1 MSVTLSKPIKRG
13 DQEIKTIAITDTIKQ
28 AGSLRGLKLVD
39 VLNFDYDAVST
50 LLTRTT
56 SPQLTAVEIAT
67 MATGDFTALCEEIT
81 PFLTKAEPSAASKR
95 SSYLRYRRPDRR
107 YRCYFSLAAL
117 RDVRHGAA
125 RADSLARTGGYQKR
139 QP

>member
-1 MSVTLSKPIKRG
+1 MGVFR
-13 DQEIKTIAITDTIKQ
+13 A
-28 AGSLRGLKLVD
+28 LRGLKLVD

-81 PFLTKAEPSAASKR
+81 PFLAKPVPSVPNGAETESE
-95 SSYLRYRRPDRR
+95 
-107 YRCYFSLAAL
+107 
-117 RDVRHGAA
+117 
-125 RADSLARTGGYQKR
+125 
-139 QP
+139 

>member
-13 DQEIKTIAITDTIKQ
+13 DQEINTIVITDTIKQ

-81 PFLTKAEPSAASKR
+81 PFLTKAEPSTVTEAATASK
-95 SSYLRYRRPDRR
+95 
-107 YRCYFSLAAL
+107 
-117 RDVRHGAA
+117 
-125 RADSLARTGGYQKR
+125 
-139 QP
+139 

>member
-1 MSVTLSKPIKRG
+1 MSVTLSKSIKRG

-56 SPQLTAVEIAT
+56 SPQLTAVEIST

-81 PFLTKAEPSAASKR
+81 PFLTKAEPSAVTEAATASK
-95 SSYLRYRRPDRR
+95 
-107 YRCYFSLAAL
+107 
-117 RDVRHGAA
+117 
-125 RADSLARTGGYQKR
+125 
-139 QP
+139 

>member
-56 SPQLTAVEIAT
+56 SPQLTAVEIST

-81 PFLTKAEPSAASKR
+81 PFLTKAEPSAVTEAATASK
-95 SSYLRYRRPDRR
+95 
-107 YRCYFSLAAL
+107 
-117 RDVRHGAA
+117 
-125 RADSLARTGGYQKR
+125 
-139 QP
+139 